1 MNSAS
6 SLVIPESKPEAPVL
20 EPAMSDPSESTP
32 PTPAKESGTLVPPE
46 PTASAPVQFPE
57 PVTLSA
63 PAPTPPASISVSPP
77 LPPPVFVPAPAPA
90 PAPVKPIPA
99 SPPAKE
105 PTIPKKLPTNYSP
118 PTVSVPTEPRPV
130 GGRRNKSD
138 DETNGSTRGGE
149 LVAGG
154 TGAISN
160 AGLQI
165 PGKLLNDPDEKAAL
179 KIKVHLNLH
188 AKVRLDLD
196 AQIYGDVVIGLL

>member
-20 EPAMSDPSESTP
+20 EPAMSDPPESTP
-32 PTPAKESGTLVPPE
+32 PTPADKESGTLAPPE
-46 PTASAPVQFPE
+46 PTASVPVQPPE

-63 PAPTPPASISVSPP
+63 PAPTPPASISI
-77 LPPPVFVPAPAPA
+77 PPPVSVPAPAPA

-105 PTIPKKLPTNYSP
+105 PIIPKGPTTNYSP